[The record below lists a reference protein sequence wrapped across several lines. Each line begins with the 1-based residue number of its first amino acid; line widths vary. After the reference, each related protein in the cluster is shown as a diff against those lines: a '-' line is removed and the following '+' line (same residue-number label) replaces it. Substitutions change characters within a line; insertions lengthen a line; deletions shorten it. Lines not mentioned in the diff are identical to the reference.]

1 MQGLKSA
8 ILAIFQN
15 GLGLLGPVSEA
26 LLLSLIAQHISPFLI
41 LKKTI
46 SWYEA
51 KKWNL
56 NKIEL

>member
-46 SWYEA
+46 S
-51 KKWNL
+51 
-56 NKIEL
+56 